1 MRLNSQRIVP
11 DVPGPPLLATAKRLD
26 LARAAH
32 PLFPILRLDLTAP
45 VRSVSLIALAPDP
58 DPRHRES
65 RLLACFLVTDPVP
78 PPAPDQAG
86 KRLPAYT
93 LELLVLRGRTRT
105 SETPAVQLLK
115 ELLQRSD
122 AHVLSLGTTQ
132 VPGSRASLE
141 SLREITHPDD
151 AVKGA
156 GGPIPSLL
164 KTTQAGSIL
173 SVQLSPASGG
183 KIPAIIQID
192 HDLRAPVVPRVPGE
206 GDELIDKTKT
216 SHVLQ
221 LRSRGDL
228 EPDVWNFLA
237 QEPFSKV
244 LDPKDRDTK
253 GESLFLFGRVTLGK

>member
-1 MRLNSQRIVP
+1 
-11 DVPGPPLLATAKRLD
+11 
-26 LARAAH
+26 
-32 PLFPILRLDLTAP
+32 
-45 VRSVSLIALAPDP
+45 
-58 DPRHRES
+58 
-65 RLLACFLVTDPVP
+65 
-78 PPAPDQAG
+78 
-86 KRLPAYT
+86 
-93 LELLVLRGRTRT
+93 
-105 SETPAVQLLK
+105 
-115 ELLQRSD
+115 
-122 AHVLSLGTTQ
+122 
-132 VPGSRASLE
+132 
-141 SLREITHPDD
+141 
-151 AVKGA
+151 
-156 GGPIPSLL
+156 
-164 KTTQAGSIL
+164 
-173 SVQLSPASGG
+173 VQLSPASGG